1 MIKSIK
7 YILPF
12 IDEISNRP
20 HQGNLEDK
28 LKAENLKKYMR
39 SSLWRILYILVFCYT
54 VFSVAIPLH
63 TRNAVLEQELRNRD
77 NSIKTMA
84 DKIEQQTETVRS
96 LSNTSSTQQ
105 SRLLTKEEELRR
117 LANALGECR
126 DIENEY
132 RSWLLGKGDKT
143 TTPTN
148 SKTITTGKQD
158 KTKTDTKGKPVQGK
172 PEVNKTSDDTNTP
185 KVVLSEQTLKRLR
198 AIE

>member
-1 MIKSIK
+1 
-7 YILPF
+7 
-12 IDEISNRP
+12 
-20 HQGNLEDK
+20 
-28 LKAENLKKYMR
+28 MR

-84 DKIEQQTETVRS
+84 DKIEQQAETVRS